1 LCVLYML
8 QFSLPVQVFT
18 TPEFDRWL
26 AGLRDRLARSAVLAR
41 IDRLADGNPGDWRTL
56 DNAMA
61 ELRIHL
67 GPGYRI
73 YFARRGNDT
82 VILLHAG
89 TKATQSNDI
98 GLATRLAAELES
110 EP

>member
-1 LCVLYML
+1 MLHFNSPVTVL
-8 QFSLPVQVFT
+8 T

-26 AGLRDRLARSAVLAR
+26 SGLRDRLARSAVLAR
-41 IDRLADGNPGDWRTL
+41 IDRLVDGNPGDCRTL
-56 DNAMA
+56 DNALA

-73 YFARRGNDT
+73 YFKRRGNDT
-82 VILLHAG
+82 VILLNAG
-89 TKATQSNDI
+89 TKATQSSDI
-98 GLATRLAAELES
+98 LLATRLAEALGS